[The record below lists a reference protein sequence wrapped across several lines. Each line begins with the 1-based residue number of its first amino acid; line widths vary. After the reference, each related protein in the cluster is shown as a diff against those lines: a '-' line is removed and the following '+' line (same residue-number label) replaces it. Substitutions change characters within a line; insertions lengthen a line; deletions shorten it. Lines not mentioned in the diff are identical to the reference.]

1 MDVIGYALAK
11 QVETLPDKLSSLKGW
26 LADDSVGYALANNI
40 QVEEGD
46 VWEERE
52 PIPTARRYLASGVI
66 DDVLYAVGGHIGT
79 TSATDKN
86 EAYNPSTNTWS
97 TKATMPTARHS
108 LTAGVID
115 GVLYAVGGDY
125 NGTRN
130 ENEAY
135 NPTDKITG
143 LEPLLGWLAA
153 K

>member
-52 PIPTARRYLASGVI
+52 PMPTARRNLAAGVI
-66 DDVLYAVGGHIGT
+66 DGVLYVVGGYN
-79 TSATDKN
+79 SSVTDKN

-97 TKATMPTARHS
+97 TKANMPTARYG
-108 LTAGVID
+108 LAAGVID
-115 GVLYAVGGDY
+115 SVLYVVGGY
-125 NGTRN
+125 ISSATN

>member
-1 MDVIGYALAK
+1 MDVI
-11 QVETLPDKLSSLKGW
+11 
-26 LADDSVGYALANNI
+26 GYALANNI

-52 PIPTARRYLASGVI
+52 PMPTARHSLAAGVI
-66 DDVLYAVGGHIGT
+66 DGVLYAVGGYIS
-79 TSATDKN
+79 SATPVTDKN

-97 TKATMPTARHS
+97 TKANMPTARRN
-108 LTAGVID
+108 LAAGVID
-115 GVLYAVGGDY
+115 DVLYAVGGYISSATDK
-125 NGTRN
+125 
-130 ENEAY
+130 NEAY